1 MDWGDSPLSS
11 GAKMKPKVSVV
22 AENMHLKFKIMK
34 KF

>member
-11 GAKMKPKVSVV
+11 GAKMKPKVSV